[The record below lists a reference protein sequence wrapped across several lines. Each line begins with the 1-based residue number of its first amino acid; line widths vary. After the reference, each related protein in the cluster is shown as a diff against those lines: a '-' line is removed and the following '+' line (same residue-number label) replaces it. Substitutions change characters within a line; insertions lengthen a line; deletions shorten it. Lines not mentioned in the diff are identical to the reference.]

1 MFVRFYYVFGDKG
14 KHFSLVEVVLTKKEA
29 LFAGGWAFVWKFD
42 RLCFDVRKDNEI
54 FLDSCGRFA
63 YTLQEK
69 RALNEQK
76 SAVLAEF
83 SASTAENS
91 ASTADF
97 RGMGG

>member
-1 MFVRFYYVFGDKG
+1 MYLGIKVSI
-14 KHFSLVEVVLTKKEA
+14 FSSVEVVLTKKEA
-29 LFAGGWAFVWKFD
+29 LFAGGWEFVWKFD
-42 RLCFDVRKDNEI
+42 RLCFDVRKGSEI

-76 SAVLAEF
+76 SAVLVEF

-91 ASTADF
+91 TSTADF